1 MTLTT
6 RLTLFFLSA
15 LGLVLTAFSITLY
28 LLAHHH
34 LHQQLHD
41 RATATLATLMARAE
55 IDPEGV
61 EWEFKNTKQPFP
73 RESEYH
79 YGAVFI
85 TDGDRLEG
93 DAVLERYR
101 DHSISEKRGLTAELD
116 GQSWHVVHQTI
127 THPNPETL
135 PESLE
140 PNRYRSL
147 TFVVAYP
154 TARVETTLRT
164 LASSLA
170 ASSLLV
176 WLVAAFAARWVC
188 RRALRPVTAMAGAA
202 RQFSPN
208 QLDERLP
215 LPAAKDELHD
225 LAGAF
230 NDLLT
235 RQQHAFERQKRFTGE
250 ASHQLRTPLTA
261 MLGQLE
267 VALRRDRDP
276 GEYRSALTTAK
287 TQALRLHEIV
297 ESLLFLARAD
307 AEAHRPELQCIDLR
321 SWLSGY
327 LHDTWSTHARWPD
340 IELHLPTSE
349 AILVKVHPVLF
360 GQALGNLLEN
370 ALKFS
375 RPGSEVVVRVESHD
389 GTISLAVNDKG
400 GGIAEVDQPH
410 IFEPFYRAASART
423 SGTTGVGLGLAITA
437 RIVESMGGTIIW
449 HSELGS
455 GSRFQIE
462 LPK

>member
-6 RLTLFFLSA
+6 RLTLFYLSA
-15 LGLVLTAFSITLY
+15 LGFVLTAFSITLY
-28 LLAHHH
+28 VLAHHH

-41 RATATLATLMARAE
+41 RAAATLATLMARAE

-61 EWEFKNTKQPFP
+61 EWELKSTK

-79 YGAVFI
+79 HGAVFR
-85 TDGDRLEG
+85 TDGERVEG
-93 DAVLERYR
+93 DAELERYR
-101 DHSISEKRGLTAELD
+101 DQSISEKRGLATEFD
-116 GQSWHVVHQTI
+116 GQSWHVVRQTVA
-127 THPNPETL
+127 HPNPETL
-135 PESLE
+135 PQIFE

-154 TARVETTLRT
+154 TAPVDATLRA

-170 ASSLLV
+170 GSSLLV
-176 WLVAAFAARWVC
+176 WLAAAFAARWVC

-202 RQFSPN
+202 RKFSPN
-208 QLDERLP
+208 QLDQRLP
-215 LPAAKDELHD
+215 LPLAKDELHD

-235 RQQHAFERQKRFTGE
+235 RQQNAFERQKRFTGE

-261 MLGQLE
+261 MLGQIE
-267 VALRRDRDP
+267 VALRRNRDP
-276 GEYRSALTTAK
+276 AEYRSALTTAK
-287 TQALRLHEIV
+287 TQAFRLHEIV

-321 SWLSGY
+321 TWLSEY
-327 LHDTWSTHARWPD
+327 LNDTWSAHVRWSD
-340 IELHLPTSE
+340 IQLHLPTSAE
-349 AILVKVHPVLF
+349 ILVNVHPVLF

-375 RPGSEVVVRVESHD
+375 PPGSDVDVRVDSQG
-389 GTISLAVNDKG
+389 GTISLAVIDRG
-400 GGIAEVDQPH
+400 SGISEADQPH
-410 IFEPFYRAASART
+410 IFKPFFRSASART

-437 RIVESMGGTIIW
+437 RIVETMGGKISW
-449 HSELGS
+449 QSEAGS
-455 GSRFQIE
+455 GSQFQME
-462 LPK
+462 FPT

>member
-34 LHQQLHD
+34 LHRQLHD
-41 RATATLATLMARAE
+41 RAAATLATLMARAE

-61 EWEFKNTKQPFP
+61 EWELKSTR

-79 YGAVFI
+79 HGAVFQ
-85 TDGDRLEG
+85 TDGERLEG
-93 DAVLERYR
+93 DAELECYR
-101 DHSISEKRGLTAELD
+101 DQSISEKRGLAAEID
-116 GQSWHVVHQTI
+116 GRGWHVVRQMI
-127 THPNPETL
+127 AHPNPETL
-135 PESLE
+135 PQTLE

-154 TARVETTLRT
+154 TAPVDATLRT

-170 ASSLLV
+170 GSSLLV
-176 WLVAAFAARWVC
+176 WLAAAFAARWVC

-202 RQFSPN
+202 RKFSPN
-208 QLDERLP
+208 QLVERLP

-235 RQQHAFERQKRFTGE
+235 RQQNAFERQKRFTGE

-287 TQALRLHEIV
+287 TQALRLQEIV

-321 SWLSGY
+321 TWLGEY
-327 LHDTWSTHARWPD
+327 LHDTWGAHVRWPD
-340 IELHLPTSE
+340 IRLHLPTS
-349 AILVKVHPVLF
+349 ADIVIKIHPVLF

-375 RPGSEVVVRVESHD
+375 PPGSDVDVRVESHA
-389 GTISLAVNDKG
+389 GTISLAVSDQG
-400 GGIAEVDQPH
+400 CGISAADQPH
-410 IFEPFYRAASART
+410 IFKPFFRAASART

-437 RIVESMGGTIIW
+437 HIVETMGGKLIW
-449 HSELGS
+449 HSLTGS

-462 LPK
+462 FPK